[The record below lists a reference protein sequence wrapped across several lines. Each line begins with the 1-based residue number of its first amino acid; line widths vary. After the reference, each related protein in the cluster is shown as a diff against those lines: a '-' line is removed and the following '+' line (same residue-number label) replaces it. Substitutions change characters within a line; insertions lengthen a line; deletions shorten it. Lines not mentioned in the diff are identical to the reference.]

1 MSEQLVSK
9 SNQRADLLLL
19 LFSVFST
26 ASANSVV
33 FASMS
38 ELQEKYLYADS
49 ALGLIAGAGF
59 AMGLLVQLFVSP
71 AADRGHGKK
80 LIQLGLA
87 LAALGSIIFSL
98 GDSLAFFILGR
109 GIVGASIGLTFPA
122 VRALAAHL
130 DESRSAER
138 LGAVSGMEIGGF
150 VSGPLIGSLI
160 IGPFGLDATFL
171 SFGALAV
178 FALFVVTPRQF
189 PELASTDESQRLSF
203 DLFRIRDVRV
213 ALILTLAITFPT
225 GMFDALW
232 DRFLDDLG
240 GNNAMTG
247 LTIAVYSLPFLLLS
261 ARAGRLIDKRSPIAV
276 VLWLAIP
283 ISLVTVTYGLMK
295 NPWTILGIGL
305 VEGILQAAMIPAALS
320 AIAKAAPLGRA
331 SAAQGLSGAV
341 NVFGQMLAAFVAPSI
356 YGAYGAL
363 TTFLVVAIGIGA
375 LTSVGGLMHGASL
388 RRARREHRG
397 RA

>member
-1 MSEQLVSK
+1 MTTKE
-9 SNQRADLLLL
+9 NQRADLLLL
-19 LFSVFST
+19 LFSVFAT

-38 ELQEKYLYADS
+38 ELQEQYKYADS
-49 ALGLIAGAGF
+49 ALGLIAGTGF
-59 AMGLLVQLFVSP
+59 AMGLLVQLFVAP
-71 AADRGHGKK
+71 LADRGHGKK
-80 LIQLGLA
+80 LIQVGLG
-87 LAALGSIIFSL
+87 LAALGSVIFAL
-98 GDSLAFFILGR
+98 GDSLTVFIVGR

-138 LGAVSGMEIGGF
+138 LGAVAGMEIGGF

-171 SFGALAV
+171 LFGALAV
-178 FALFVVTPRQF
+178 MALFVISPRGF
-189 PELASTDESQRLSF
+189 PELVSTTESQRLSF
-203 DLFRIRDVRV
+203 DLLRIRSVRV
-213 ALILTLAITFPT
+213 ALILTLAVTFPT

-247 LTIAVYSLPFLLLS
+247 LTFAVYGLPFILFS
-261 ARAGRLIDKRSPIAV
+261 ARAGKLIDKRSPIAV
-276 VLWLAIP
+276 VLWLVIP
-283 ISLVTVTYGLMK
+283 ISLLTISYGLIK
-295 NPWTILGIGL
+295 NPWVILGVGL
-305 VEGILQAAMIPAALS
+305 FEGIAQAAVIPAALS

-341 NVFGQMLAAFVAPSI
+341 NVFGQMVAAFIAPTI
-356 YGAYGAL
+356 YGAYGAF
-363 TTFLVVAIGIGA
+363 TTFFVVAVGIAIIASAAGI
-375 LTSVGGLMHGASL
+375 MHL
-388 RRARREHRG
+388 RNLKSSR
-397 RA
+397 

>member
-1 MSEQLVSK
+1 MTTRE
-9 SNQRADLLLL
+9 NQRADLLLL
-19 LFSVFST
+19 LFSVFAT

-38 ELQEKYLYADS
+38 ELQEQYRYADS
-49 ALGLIAGAGF
+49 ALGLIAGTGF
-59 AMGLLVQLFVSP
+59 AMGLLVQLFVAP
-71 AADRGHGKK
+71 LADRGHGKK
-80 LIQLGLA
+80 LIQFGLG
-87 LAALGSIIFSL
+87 LAALGSIIFAL
-98 GDSLAFFILGR
+98 GDSLFVFIIGR

-138 LGAVSGMEIGGF
+138 LGAVAGMEIGGF

-171 SFGALAV
+171 LFGALAV
-178 FALFVVTPRQF
+178 VALFIVSPRKF
-189 PELASTDESQRLSF
+189 PELTSTAESQRLSF
-203 DLFRIRDVRV
+203 DLMRIRSVRV
-213 ALILTLAITFPT
+213 ALILTLAVTFPT

-247 LTIAVYSLPFLLLS
+247 LTFAVYGLPFILFS
-261 ARAGRLIDKRSPIAV
+261 ARAGKLIDKRSPIAV
-276 VLWLAIP
+276 VLWLIIP
-283 ISLVTVTYGLMK
+283 ISLLTISYGVVK
-295 NPWTILGIGL
+295 QPWVILGIGL
-305 VEGILQAAMIPAALS
+305 VEGILQATMMPAALA

-341 NVFGQMLAAFVAPSI
+341 NVFGQMVAAFIAPTI
-356 YGAYGAL
+356 YGAYGAFV
-363 TTFLVVAIGIGA
+363 TFFAVAIGIAAIAGMA
-375 LTSVGGLMHGASL
+375 GIMHL
-388 RRARREHRG
+388 RNLNTAR
-397 RA
+397 

>member
-1 MSEQLVSK
+1 MTTKES
-9 SNQRADLLLL
+9 QRADLLLL
-19 LFSVFST
+19 LFSVFAT

-38 ELQEKYLYADS
+38 ELQEQYRYADS
-49 ALGLIAGAGF
+49 ALGLIAGTGF
-59 AMGLLVQLFVSP
+59 AMGLLVQLFVAP
-71 AADRGHGKK
+71 LADRGHGKK
-80 LIQLGLA
+80 LIQVGLG
-87 LAALGSIIFSL
+87 LAALGSVIFAL
-98 GDSLAFFILGR
+98 GDSLTIFIVGR

-138 LGAVSGMEIGGF
+138 LGAVAGMEIGGF

-171 SFGALAV
+171 LFGALAV
-178 FALFVVTPRQF
+178 MALFIISPRGF
-189 PELASTDESQRLSF
+189 PELVSTTESQRLSF
-203 DLFRIRDVRV
+203 DLMRIRNVRV
-213 ALILTLAITFPT
+213 ALLLTLAVTFPT

-247 LTIAVYSLPFLLLS
+247 LTFAVYGLPFILFS
-261 ARAGRLIDKRSPIAV
+261 ARAGKLIDKRSPIAV

-283 ISLVTVTYGLMK
+283 ISLLTISYGLIK
-295 NPWTILGIGL
+295 NPWVILGIGL
-305 VEGILQAAMIPAALS
+305 FEGLAQAAVIPAALS

-341 NVFGQMLAAFVAPSI
+341 NVFGQMVAAFIAPTI
-356 YGAYGAL
+356 YGAYGAF
-363 TTFLVVAIGIGA
+363 TTFFVVAVGIAIIAGVA
-375 LTSVGGLMHGASL
+375 GIMHL
-388 RRARREHRG
+388 RNLKSSR
-397 RA
+397 

>member
-1 MSEQLVSK
+1 MTTK
-9 SNQRADLLLL
+9 INQRADLSLL

-26 ASANSVV
+26 AAANSVV

-38 ELQEKYLYADS
+38 ELQEQYLYADS
-49 ALGLIAGAGF
+49 ALGLIAGTGF
-59 AMGLLVQLFVSP
+59 AMGLVVQLFVAP
-71 AADRGHGKK
+71 LADRGHGKK
-80 LIQLGLA
+80 LIQVGLA
-87 LAALGSIIFSL
+87 LAALGSVIFAL
-98 GDSLAFFILGR
+98 GDSLAVFIFAR

-130 DESRSAER
+130 DDSRSAER
-138 LGAVSGMEIGGF
+138 LGAVAGMEIGGF

-171 SFGALAV
+171 LFGTLAV
-178 FALFVVTPRQF
+178 FALFVISPRKF
-189 PELASTDESQRLSF
+189 PELVSTTASQRLSF
-203 DLFRIRDVRV
+203 DLLRIRSVRV
-213 ALILTLAITFPT
+213 ALILTLAVTFPT

-247 LTIAVYSLPFLLLS
+247 LTFAVYGLPFIFFS

-283 ISLVTVTYGLMK
+283 ITLLTLIYGVIK
-295 NPWTILGIGL
+295 NPWIILGIGL
-305 VEGILQAAMIPAALS
+305 AEGFAQATVIPAALS
-320 AIAKAAPLGRA
+320 AIAKAAPVGRA

-341 NVFGQMLAAFVAPSI
+341 NVFGQMIAAFIAPSI
-356 YGAYGAL
+356 YGAYGAFV
-363 TTFLVVAIGIGA
+363 TFFAVASGIALLAAIGGI
-375 LTSVGGLMHGASL
+375 MHARNL
-388 RRARREHRG
+388 RVTKFI
-397 RA
+397 

>member
-1 MSEQLVSK
+1 MTTKE
-9 SNQRADLLLL
+9 NQRADLLLL
-19 LFSVFST
+19 LFSVFAT

-38 ELQEKYLYADS
+38 ELQEQYKYADS
-49 ALGLIAGAGF
+49 ALGLIAGTGF
-59 AMGLLVQLFVSP
+59 AMGLLVQLFVAP
-71 AADRGHGKK
+71 LADRGHGKK
-80 LIQLGLA
+80 LIQVGLGLA
-87 LAALGSIIFSL
+87 AVGSVIFAL
-98 GDSLAFFILGR
+98 GDSLYIFIVGR

-138 LGAVSGMEIGGF
+138 LGAVAGMEIGGF

-171 SFGALAV
+171 LFGALAV
-178 FALFVVTPRQF
+178 MALFVISPRGF
-189 PELASTDESQRLSF
+189 PELVSTTESQRLSF
-203 DLFRIRDVRV
+203 DLLRIRSVRV
-213 ALILTLAITFPT
+213 ALILTLAVTFPT

-247 LTIAVYSLPFLLLS
+247 LTFAVYGLPFILFS
-261 ARAGRLIDKRSPIAV
+261 ARAGKLIDKRSPIAV
-276 VLWLAIP
+276 VLWLVIP
-283 ISLVTVTYGLMK
+283 ISLLTISYGLIK
-295 NPWTILGIGL
+295 NPWVILGVGL
-305 VEGILQAAMIPAALS
+305 FEGIAQAAVIPAALS

-341 NVFGQMLAAFVAPSI
+341 NVFGQMVAAFIAPTI
-356 YGAYGAL
+356 YGAYGAF
-363 TTFLVVAIGIGA
+363 TTFFVVAVGIAIIAGA
-375 LTSVGGLMHGASL
+375 AGIMHL
-388 RRARREHRG
+388 RNLKSSR
-397 RA
+397 

>member
-1 MSEQLVSK
+1 MTTKE
-9 SNQRADLLLL
+9 NQRADLLLL
-19 LFSVFST
+19 LFSVFAT

-38 ELQEKYLYADS
+38 ELQEQYKYADS
-49 ALGLIAGAGF
+49 ALGLIAGTGF
-59 AMGLLVQLFVSP
+59 AMGLLVQLFVAP
-71 AADRGHGKK
+71 LADRGHGKK
-80 LIQLGLA
+80 LIQVGLG
-87 LAALGSIIFSL
+87 LAALGSVIFAL
-98 GDSLAFFILGR
+98 GDSLTVFIVGR

-138 LGAVSGMEIGGF
+138 LGAVAGMEIGGF

-171 SFGALAV
+171 LFGALAV
-178 FALFVVTPRQF
+178 MALFVISPRGF
-189 PELASTDESQRLSF
+189 PELVSTTESQRLSF
-203 DLFRIRDVRV
+203 DLLRIRSVRV
-213 ALILTLAITFPT
+213 ALILTLAVTFPT

-247 LTIAVYSLPFLLLS
+247 LTFAVYGLPFILFS
-261 ARAGRLIDKRSPIAV
+261 ARAGKLIDKRSPIAV
-276 VLWLAIP
+276 VLWLVIP
-283 ISLVTVTYGLMK
+283 ISLLTISYGLIK
-295 NPWTILGIGL
+295 NPWVILGVGL
-305 VEGILQAAMIPAALS
+305 FEGIAQAAVIPAALS

-341 NVFGQMLAAFVAPSI
+341 NVFGQMVAAFIAPTI
-356 YGAYGAL
+356 YGAYGAF
-363 TTFLVVAIGIGA
+363 TTFFVVAIGIAIIASAAGI
-375 LTSVGGLMHGASL
+375 MHL
-388 RRARREHRG
+388 RNLKSSR
-397 RA
+397 

>member
-1 MSEQLVSK
+1 MTTKE
-9 SNQRADLLLL
+9 NQRADLLLL
-19 LFSVFST
+19 LFSVFAT

-38 ELQEKYLYADS
+38 ELQEQYRYADS
-49 ALGLIAGAGF
+49 ALGLIAGTGF
-59 AMGLLVQLFVSP
+59 AMGLLVQLFVAP
-71 AADRGHGKK
+71 LADRGHGKK
-80 LIQLGLA
+80 LIQFGLG
-87 LAALGSIIFSL
+87 LAALGSIIFAL
-98 GDSLAFFILGR
+98 GDSLFVFIIGR

-138 LGAVSGMEIGGF
+138 LGAVAGMEIGGF

-171 SFGALAV
+171 LFGALAV
-178 FALFVVTPRQF
+178 VALFIVSPRKF
-189 PELASTDESQRLSF
+189 PELTSTAESQRLSF
-203 DLFRIRDVRV
+203 DLMRIRSVRV
-213 ALILTLAITFPT
+213 ALILTLAVTFPT

-247 LTIAVYSLPFLLLS
+247 LTFAVYGLPFILFS
-261 ARAGRLIDKRSPIAV
+261 ARAGKLIDKRSPIAV
-276 VLWLAIP
+276 VLWLIIP
-283 ISLVTVTYGLMK
+283 ISLLTISYGVVK
-295 NPWTILGIGL
+295 QPWVILGIGL
-305 VEGILQAAMIPAALS
+305 VEGILQATMMPAALA

-341 NVFGQMLAAFVAPSI
+341 NVFGQMVAAFIAPTI
-356 YGAYGAL
+356 YGAYGAFV
-363 TTFLVVAIGIGA
+363 TFFAVAIGIAAIAGMA
-375 LTSVGGLMHGASL
+375 GIMHL
-388 RRARREHRG
+388 RNLNTAR
-397 RA
+397 

>member
-1 MSEQLVSK
+1 MSKQVLSK
-9 SNQRADLLLL
+9 SSQRADLLLL

-38 ELQEKYLYADS
+38 ELQEEYGYADS
-49 ALGLIAGAGF
+49 ALGLIAGTGF

-98 GDSLAFFILGR
+98 GDSLTFFVLGR

-130 DESRSAER
+130 DENRSAER

-171 SFGALAV
+171 LFGALAV
-178 FALFVVTPRQF
+178 FALFVITPRRF
-189 PELASTDESQRLSF
+189 PELASTNESKRLSF
-203 DLFRIRDVRV
+203 DLLRIRDVRI
-213 ALILTLAITFPT
+213 ALILTLAVTFPT

-247 LTIAVYSLPFLLLS
+247 LTFAVYGLPFVLLS
-261 ARAGRLIDKRSPIAV
+261 HRAGRLIDKRSPIAV

-283 ISLVTVTYGLMK
+283 ISMITVTYGLMK
-295 NPWTILGIGL
+295 DPWIILGIGL
-305 VEGILQAAMIPAALS
+305 VEGILQATVIPAALS

-341 NVFGQMLAAFVAPSI
+341 NVFGQMLAAFIAPSI

-363 TTFLVVAIGIGA
+363 TTFVVVAIGIGA
-375 LTSVGGLMHGASL
+375 LAGVGGLMHGTSL
-388 RRARREHRG
+388 LRTRRQ
-397 RA
+397 

>member
-1 MSEQLVSK
+1 MTNKENK
-9 SNQRADLLLL
+9 RADLFLL
-19 LFSVFST
+19 LFSVFAT

-38 ELQEKYLYADS
+38 ELQEQYKYADS
-49 ALGLIAGAGF
+49 ALGLIAGTGF
-59 AMGLLVQLFVSP
+59 AMGLLVQLFVAP
-71 AADRGHGKK
+71 LADRGHGKK
-80 LIQLGLA
+80 LIQVGLGLA
-87 LAALGSIIFSL
+87 AVGSVIFAL
-98 GDSLAFFILGR
+98 GDSLTIFIVGR

-138 LGAVSGMEIGGF
+138 LGAVAGMEIGGF

-171 SFGALAV
+171 LFGALAV
-178 FALFVVTPRQF
+178 MALFIISPRGF
-189 PELASTDESQRLSF
+189 PELVSTTESQRLSF
-203 DLFRIRDVRV
+203 DLLRIRSVRV
-213 ALILTLAITFPT
+213 ALILTLAVTFPT

-247 LTIAVYSLPFLLLS
+247 LTFAVYGLPFILFS
-261 ARAGRLIDKRSPIAV
+261 ARAGKLIDKRSPIAV
-276 VLWLAIP
+276 VLWLVIP
-283 ISLVTVTYGLMK
+283 ISLLTISYGLIK
-295 NPWTILGIGL
+295 NPWVILGIGL
-305 VEGILQAAMIPAALS
+305 FEGLAQAAVIPAALS

-341 NVFGQMLAAFVAPSI
+341 NVFGQMVAAFIAPTI
-356 YGAYGAL
+356 YGAYGAF
-363 TTFLVVAIGIGA
+363 TTFFVVAIGIAIIAGA
-375 LTSVGGLMHGASL
+375 AGIMHLSNL
-388 RRARREHRG
+388 KSSR
-397 RA
+397 